1 MEKLIE
7 LLRYLHI
14 TAGFCGFLLAPV
26 AVLAK
31 HGGKFHRIVGNF
43 FVGAM
48 LIASLSSLL
57 LAYFHPN
64 VFLFMVGIFSF
75 YMTCNGYRV
84 LYRKKIAIAKK
95 VAIIDWTIVGINS
108 ISCASLFVYGVIN
121 LPDSFGIIAM
131 VLGSIGFLLSYS
143 DIKTFIKP
151 PAEKTYWLYVHIR
164 NMVGAW
170 IAAVTAFSATS
181 LSFLPTVVQWLWASL
196 VGGFTIAYFTKK
208 YKHKLTKNKVE
219 EVVELKI

>member
-14 TAGFCGFLLAPV
+14 VAGFGGFILAPV
-26 AVLAK
+26 AVAVK
-31 HGGKFHRIVGNF
+31 HGGKFHRIAGKF

-48 LIASLSSLL
+48 LTASLSALL
-57 LAYFHPN
+57 LAYFRPN

-84 LYRKKIAIAKK
+84 LYRKKIAVTKR
-95 VAIIDWTIVGINS
+95 VAIMDWLIVAINT
-108 ISCASLFVYGVIN
+108 ISCAALVVFGIIN
-121 LPDSFGIIAM
+121 LPNSFGIIAM
-131 VLGSIGFLLSYS
+131 VLGSIGFLLGYS

-151 PAEKTYWLYVHIR
+151 PAEKTYWLYVHIS
-164 NMVGAW
+164 NMIGAW

-181 LSFLPTVVQWLWASL
+181 LSFLPTVVQWLWPSL
-196 VGGFTIAYFTKK
+196 VGGFAISYFTKK
-208 YKHKLTKNKVE
+208 YKQKLTKKKVE
-219 EVVELKI
+219 ETVEVKI